1 MATIKDVAKL
11 AQVSPSTV
19 SRILNE
25 DPTLST
31 SLETKKK
38 VINAAKELKY
48 NKSKKMSKAIF
59 TLEIIQWF
67 SEQQEAK
74 DNYYLQVRKGIE
86 DFCVKNCINV
96 VRTFKS
102 NPNYLEQIE
111 DADGIICIGKFSDEE
126 VEKFMSITKNIVFLD
141 MSFHDYKATTFSLD
155 FEMAVNE
162 ALTYLIE
169 LGHKEI
175 AFLGGREFLG
185 EENNNV
191 VYEDYRKKAFIKF
204 CEKNEID
211 YNKYL
216 IEGRYSMESGY
227 QMMNEILEKKQLPT
241 AVFAASDQIAFGAMK
256 AIREHDLN
264 IPEDISLIGFDD
276 LEMTRYTA
284 PALTTLHAPAYEMG
298 QYGVN
303 SLFAASNLAIKT
315 TIKVK
320 LPCHLV
326 VRDSCMAINE

>member
-1 MATIKDVAKL
+1 
-11 AQVSPSTV
+11 
-19 SRILNE
+19 
-25 DPTLST
+25 
-31 SLETKKK
+31 
-38 VINAAKELKY
+38 
-48 NKSKKMSKAIF
+48 MSKAIF
-59 TLEIIQWF
+59 TLGIIQWF

-74 DNYYLQVRKGIE
+74 DNYYLKVRKGIE

-256 AIREHDLN
+256 AIREHELN

>member
-59 TLEIIQWF
+59 TLGIIQWF

-74 DNYYLQVRKGIE
+74 DNYYLKVRRGIE

-111 DADGIICIGKFSDEE
+111 DADGIVCIGKFSDEE

-185 EENNNV
+185 EENDNV

-211 YNKYL
+211 YDKYL
-216 IEGRYSMESGY
+216 IEGRYSMQSGY
-227 QMMNEILEKKQLPT
+227 QMMNEIL
-241 AVFAASDQIAFGAMK
+241 
-256 AIREHDLN
+256 
-264 IPEDISLIGFDD
+264 
-276 LEMTRYTA
+276 
-284 PALTTLHAPAYEMG
+284 
-298 QYGVN
+298 
-303 SLFAASNLAIKT
+303 
-315 TIKVK
+315 
-320 LPCHLV
+320 
-326 VRDSCMAINE
+326 

>member
-48 NKSKKMSKAIF
+48 NKSKKMSKDIF
-59 TLEIIQWF
+59 TLGIIQWF

-74 DNYYLQVRKGIE
+74 DNYYLKVRRGIE

-111 DADGIICIGKFSDEE
+111 DADGIICIGKFSNEE

-185 EENNNV
+185 EENDNV

-284 PALTTLHAPAYEMG
+284 PALTTLQAPAYEMG

>member
-1 MATIKDVAKL
+1 M
-11 AQVSPSTV
+11 
-19 SRILNE
+19 
-25 DPTLST
+25 
-31 SLETKKK
+31 
-38 VINAAKELKY
+38 
-48 NKSKKMSKAIF
+48 
-59 TLEIIQWF
+59 
-67 SEQQEAK
+67 
-74 DNYYLQVRKGIE
+74 
-86 DFCVKNCINV
+86 
-96 VRTFKS
+96 RTFKS

-111 DADGIICIGKFSDEE
+111 DADGIICIGKFSNEE

-185 EENNNV
+185 EENDNV

>member
-59 TLEIIQWF
+59 TLGIIQWF

-74 DNYYLQVRKGIE
+74 DNYYLKVRRGIE

-111 DADGIICIGKFSDEE
+111 DADGIICIGKFSNEE

-185 EENNNV
+185 EENDNV

-211 YNKYL
+211 YDKYL

-284 PALTTLHAPAYEMG
+284 PALTTLHAYEMG

>member
-1 MATIKDVAKL
+1 M
-11 AQVSPSTV
+11 QQ
-19 SRILNE
+19 RN
-25 DPTLST
+25 LST
-31 SLETKKK
+31 TR
-38 VINAAKELKY
+38 
-48 NKSKKMSKAIF
+48 
-59 TLEIIQWF
+59 
-67 SEQQEAK
+67 
-74 DNYYLQVRKGIE
+74 VRKCLKLFLHWELFNGFLNNRKQRIIKVRRGIE

-111 DADGIICIGKFSDEE
+111 DADGIVCIGKFSDEE

-185 EENNNV
+185 EENDNV

-211 YNKYL
+211 YDKYL

>member
-59 TLEIIQWF
+59 TLGIIQWF

-74 DNYYLQVRKGIE
+74 DNYYLKVRRGIE

-111 DADGIICIGKFSDEE
+111 DADGIICIGKFSNEE
-126 VEKFMSITKNIVFLD
+126 VEKFMSITKNIFFFD

-155 FEMAVNE
+155 VEMAVNE

-185 EENNNV
+185 EENDNV

>member
-38 VINAAKELKY
+38 VINAAKEPKY

-59 TLEIIQWF
+59 TLGIIQWF

-74 DNYYLQVRKGIE
+74 DNYYLKVRRGIE

-111 DADGIICIGKFSDEE
+111 DADGIVCIGKFSDEE

-185 EENNNV
+185 EENDNV

>member
-1 MATIKDVAKL
+1 MEAAFGNFHGPLFL
-11 AQVSPSTV
+11 AE
-19 SRILNE
+19 I
-25 DPTLST
+25 
-31 SLETKKK
+31 
-38 VINAAKELKY
+38 VISASHQSAFHN
-48 NKSKKMSKAIF
+48 SGDIS
-59 TLEIIQWF
+59 QWF

-74 DNYYLQVRKGIE
+74 DNYYLKVRRGIE

-111 DADGIICIGKFSDEE
+111 DADGIVCIGKFSDEE

-185 EENNNV
+185 EENDNV

-211 YNKYL
+211 YDKYL

>member
-59 TLEIIQWF
+59 TLGIIQWF

-74 DNYYLQVRKGIE
+74 DNYYLKVRRGIE

-111 DADGIICIGKFSDEE
+111 DADGIICIGKFSNEE

-185 EENNNV
+185 EENDNV

-256 AIREHDLN
+256 AIREHDSN

>member
-59 TLEIIQWF
+59 TLGIIQWF

-74 DNYYLQVRKGIE
+74 DNYYLKVRRGIE

-111 DADGIICIGKFSDEE
+111 DADGIICIGKFSNEE

-185 EENNNV
+185 EENDNV

-241 AVFAASDQIAFGAMK
+241 AVFTASDQIAFGAMK

>member
-59 TLEIIQWF
+59 TLGIIQWF
-67 SEQQEAK
+67 SEEQEAK
-74 DNYYLQVRKGIE
+74 DNYYLKVRRGVE

-111 DADGIICIGKFSDEE
+111 DADGIMCIGKFSDEE

-141 MSFHDYKATTFSLD
+141 MTFHDYKATTFSLD

-162 ALTYLIE
+162 ALTYLVE

-185 EENNNV
+185 KENENV
-191 VYEDYRKKAFIKF
+191 VYEDYRKKAFVEF

-211 YNKYL
+211 YEKYL
-216 IEGRYSMESGY
+216 LEGKYSMDSGY
-227 QMMNEILEKKQLPT
+227 DMMNQLFERKELPT

-256 AIREHDLN
+256 AIREHELN

-303 SLFAASNLAIKT
+303 SLFAASNLEIKT

-326 VRDSCMAINE
+326 VRDSCMAVNE